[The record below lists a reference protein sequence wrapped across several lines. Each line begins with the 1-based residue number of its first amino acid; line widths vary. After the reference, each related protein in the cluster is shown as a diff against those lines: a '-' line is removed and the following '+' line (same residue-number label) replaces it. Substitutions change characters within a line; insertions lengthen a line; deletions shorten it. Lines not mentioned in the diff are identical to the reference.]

1 MQSDLIFAWLKSTAW
16 LARGWE
22 LSGDS
27 GLPLKLGQRW
37 LSKNKMAE
45 GSLQFSGGEKEV
57 IERKLDVSTDAL
69 DTRKDISDFYEISR
83 CVDVIKRRGFEKV
96 NSNFHNSTI
105 SSTGIIKTLQDKK
118 KHHSLIS
125 IYMFPNCKFSSF
137 VLPFCQQLVR
147 VGPFHFYYPL
157 PPPPY
162 CILATGK
169 SLSAPLIFFNKL
181 WKGKCISTSIFLFL
195 GDKKL
200 TFLRV

>member
-118 KHHSLIS
+118 KT
-125 IYMFPNCKFSSF
+125 SF
-137 VLPFCQQLVR
+137 TYFDLYV
-147 VGPFHFYYPL
+147 
-157 PPPPY
+157 
-162 CILATGK
+162 
-169 SLSAPLIFFNKL
+169 S
-181 WKGKCISTSIFLFL
+181 
-195 GDKKL
+195 
-200 TFLRV
+200 